1 MPQNTED
8 IYNRQ
13 SDLDLTAENTKADF
27 LNQDNS

>member
-13 SDLDLTAENTKADF
+13 SDLDLTAENTKTDF